1 MRSTFFTLCI
11 LLAASASLICCSDG
25 SQAENESDRET
36 GTLSLK
42 VDWPVEHA
50 LSSNRQ
56 LNAVLD
62 CDAMNVGDISAHV
75 FSGTGELLRKGGPW
89 NCSAGSGTIS
99 KVPVG
104 DNRLVR
110 LYAFDPDGTEIY
122 RGEVPDVS
130 VQSQQTVQVDVLM
143 DSVFSRDLSLVQDV
157 YPGAGSSFPHRLVE
171 FQGQLHFVAL
181 DPNFGFE
188 LFNADSAQ
196 VVKDIYPNGDLD
208 RTGVMA
214 PTDLV
219 ELNGKLYFF
228 ANDGNR
234 YLLWRTG
241 GTPASTEPVASRA
254 DYFNPTELTALQD
267 KLFFT
272 ADSVDAGRE
281 LWVFEESTTQIKL
294 FHDIRQGQAGSNPQ
308 ELTVVGDDLFFV
320 ANNGSYGYEI
330 WRTNAQEEQCSLE
343 SDIYYEGNSSGP
355 RHLTNVNGTLFFR
368 ATDGMQNSSLHLY
381 GNEVGMVLK
390 EGDTYTVYLVADIND
405 TSKFSGSSRAR
416 NLTWIHGSTLA
427 FSAFAPDTGQ
437 ELYLYDWQND
447 KTPRLYDLNPSTAS
461 SFPGNFVYLDGILYF
476 TAYNSQNVE
485 HLWAYPVD
493 GSQAAQCLTTNVRHP
508 APRNL
513 TVVNQ
518 TIYFTASHD
527 TLGRRLWAT
536 DGTRTGRV
544 VGPDGG
550 DSPLSPA
557 NLFAASNDRLYYT
570 AFDTDYGEELFQL
583 VDQ

>member
-1 MRSTFFTLCI
+1 LVTSVSI
-11 LLAASASLICCSDG
+11 ICCSDG
-25 SQAENESDRET
+25 STQPEKESDRET

-42 VDWPVEHA
+42 ADWPIVHA
-50 LSSNRQ
+50 LTSNSQ

-62 CDAMNVGDISAHV
+62 CDAMNVDNISAHV
-75 FSGTGELLRKGGPW
+75 FSDTGELLRKGGPW
-89 NCSAGSGTIS
+89 NCAAGSGTIS

-143 DSVFSRDLSLVQDV
+143 DSVFSRDLSLVRDV
-157 YPGAGSSFPHRLVE
+157 YPGTGSSFPHRLAE

-188 LFNADSAQ
+188 LFNTDSAQ
-196 VVKDIYPNGDLD
+196 VLRDIYPNGVLD

-214 PTDLV
+214 PTDFV

-241 GTPASTEPVASRA
+241 GTAASTEPVASSA

-281 LWVFEESTTQIKL
+281 LWVFEESATQIKL

-320 ANNGSYGYEI
+320 ANNGSSGYEI
-330 WRTNAQEEQCSLE
+330 WRTNAQEEQCSRE
-343 SDIYYEGNSSGP
+343 TDIYYEEGSSAP

-368 ATDGMQNSSLHLY
+368 ATDGTQNAPLQLY
-381 GNEVGMVLK
+381 GNEVGMIVK
-390 EGDTYTVYLVADIND
+390 EGDTYSVYIVADIND

-416 NLTWIHGSTLA
+416 NLTWVHDNTVA
-427 FSAFAPDTGQ
+427 FSAYAPDTGQ

-447 KTPRLYDLNPSTAS
+447 KTPRLYDLNPSEAS
-461 SFPGNFVYLDGILYF
+461 SFPGNFVYLNGSLFF
-476 TAYNSQNVE
+476 TAYNSQDIE
-485 HLWAYPVD
+485 HVWAYPLD
-493 GSQAAQCLTTNVRHP
+493 GSRPAQCLTSHMQHP

-527 TLGRRLWAT
+527 TLGRGLWAT

-544 VGPDGG
+544 VGADGG

-557 NLFAASNDRLYYT
+557 NLFAASSNDRLYYT